1 MSGFELQR
9 PESYTQE
16 DVQQILQLA
25 LANKNPNSEELSR
38 TELLQ
43 MAEDLDIQG
52 ECLEAAEKAW
62 LVRKSNDLQRV
73 AFDIYRKDRLK
84 EKAIGFGIVNTF
96 LISLNLV
103 SAGTVSWALYI
114 FLIWGLKLSLD
125 TWKTFQS
132 KGEGYERAFQSWK
145 FKQEMKTSVGN
156 IWEKVKQGWQ
166 T

>member
-1 MSGFELQR
+1 MSDFELQR

-25 LANKNPNSEELSR
+25 LASKNPREELSR
-38 TELLQ
+38 KELLE
-43 MAEDLDIQG
+43 MAADLDIQG
-52 ECLEAAEKAW
+52 ESLEAAEKAW
-62 LVRKSNDLQRV
+62 LVQKSNDLQRV
-73 AFDIYRKDRLK
+73 TFDLYRKDRLK
-84 EKAIGFGIVNTF
+84 QKAIGFAIVNTF

-103 SAGTVSWALYI
+103 ATGTLSWSLYI
-114 FLIWGLKLSLD
+114 LLLWGLKLSLD

-145 FKQEMKTSVGN
+145 FKQEMKSSVGN

-166 T
+166 A